1 MPINDN
7 KVVTIHYTLKDE
19 HGDLLET
26 SEGDEPLAYIHGIG
40 NIIPGLELAL
50 SGHDVG
56 DRVEVTIN
64 PEDGYGERDD
74 ERVQV
79 VPRAQF
85 ENMDELDVGMQFH
98 AETDRGVEIVTVV
111 KVDGDDVVVDG
122 NHPMAGQ
129 TLNFDVRVV
138 AIRDATPEEL
148 DHGHVHGPGGH
159 VH

>member
-1 MPINDN
+1 MTISEN

-19 HGDLLET
+19 QGDILET
-26 SEGDEPLAYIHGIG
+26 SEGDEPLAYIQGTG
-40 NIIPGLELAL
+40 NIITGLEQAL

-56 DRVEVTIN
+56 DRVEVTVT
-64 PEDGYGERDD
+64 PEEGYGERDE

-79 VPRAQF
+79 VPKTQF
-85 ENMDELDVGMQFH
+85 ENMEELDVGMQFH
-98 AETDRGVEIVTVV
+98 AETERGVEVVTVV

-129 TLNFDVRVV
+129 TLNFDVRVL
-138 AIRDATPEEL
+138 AIRDATAEEL
-148 DHGHVHGPGGH
+148 DHGHVHGPGGY